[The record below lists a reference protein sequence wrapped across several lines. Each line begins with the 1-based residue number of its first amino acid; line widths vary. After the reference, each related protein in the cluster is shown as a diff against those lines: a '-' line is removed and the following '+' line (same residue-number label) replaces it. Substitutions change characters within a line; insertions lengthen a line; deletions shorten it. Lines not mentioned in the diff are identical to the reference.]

1 MVVRAVVVMVVW
13 SVVSSVVLLP
23 GEAEV
28 AEEAEDVVLRVKGG
42 VVAEVCG
49 PTGVGS
55 VGNTVGYTGELLET
69 PVDNGTAVPL
79 MGLMSVLLF

>member
-1 MVVRAVVVMVVW
+1 MVVSAVVVMVVW

-23 GEAEV
+23 GEAE
-28 AEEAEDVVLRVKGG
+28 DVVLRVEGG